1 MDIVSRI
8 YANRA
13 EELAELNQQLIIDEG
28 HSNPMSIAELAARMR
43 GWLDTGYECYGIERD
58 GKIVCYSLWRD
69 DIEHYYMR
77 QLFTVAACRRQGLAR
92 HLLSSLQ
99 TDVYDDKPV
108 RLEVLAG
115 NLDAQAFYKSMGYQL
130 YCHTLIKT

>member
-1 MDIVSRI
+1 MDVVSRI

-13 EELAELNQQLIIDEG
+13 EELAELNQQLI
-28 HSNPMSIAELAARMR
+28 
-43 GWLDTGYECYGIERD
+43 
-58 GKIVCYSLWRD
+58 
-69 DIEHYYMR
+69 MR

-99 TDVYDDKPV
+99 ADVYDDKPV